1 MSHARLLKLK
11 TGQFAQAR
19 AVTNMTDPENLFAN
33 IPTDLPDELVET
45 LVDAS
50 SVRVE
55 RIVSTGHTSPA
66 DFWYDQP
73 QNECV
78 VVLRGEARLLFED
91 EREPIEMKPGDFVNI
106 PAHKKHRVEWTT
118 PSEPTVW
125 LAIHYD

>member
-1 MSHARLLKLK
+1 
-11 TGQFAQAR
+11 
-19 AVTNMTDPENLFAN
+19 MTESKNLFADV
-33 IPTDLPDELVET
+33 PTDLPEELVET

-55 RIVSTGHTSPA
+55 RIVSTGHASPA

-73 QNECV
+73 QNEWV
-78 VVLRGEARLLFED
+78 IVLRGQARLLFED
-91 EREPIEMKPGDFVNI
+91 EVEPIEMKPGDFVNI
-106 PAHKKHRVEWTT
+106 PAHRKHRVEWTT